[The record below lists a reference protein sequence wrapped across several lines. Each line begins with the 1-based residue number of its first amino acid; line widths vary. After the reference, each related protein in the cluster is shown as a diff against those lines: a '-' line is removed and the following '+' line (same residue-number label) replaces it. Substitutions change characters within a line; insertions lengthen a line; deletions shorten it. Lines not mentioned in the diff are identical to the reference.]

1 MKIKTKLNAG
11 VGLLFLMIII
21 LSALGGWFIYQ
32 LKKDTQNILV
42 ANYNTL
48 QYSRNMLLALEEI
61 DTDSLAVTEFQKNL
75 TLQSK
80 NITENGEKETTQ
92 SIRNHFLNLKL
103 DKTNTDLQSSIRKEI
118 TELMQLNMSAIQ
130 LKSSIANTTAQ
141 NAIAVVSVAGIL
153 CFLIAFI
160 LMVNLPANIANPI
173 RELTASIHQIA
184 QQNYTQRVRFEGNS
198 EFGELAR
205 SFNTMAEKLQEYS
218 ESRIDKI
225 LKGKKRIET
234 LIDNMH
240 DAVIGIDENRK
251 ILFVNDEALKIS
263 GLKRN
268 NFVGQQIQDVAVT
281 NDLIR
286 TLIKEIIDPESKK
299 DQPNS
304 LKIFVEGKENYFEKD
319 IVDINVIPTG
329 EEESRFIGQVIML
342 RNITPFKE
350 LDLAKTHFIGTV
362 SHEFKTPI
370 SSIQMGL
377 QLLENDKIG
386 SLNEE
391 QQKLVKGINDDTVRL
406 LKITGELLN
415 LAQLE
420 TGVTQLNIRS
430 FEINSLIQEVI
441 STNKSAADKKKIS
454 INTHL
459 DSLLTTMIAD
469 EEKTLWVLNN
479 IVSNAIRYSS
489 ENSQVNINVEKLE
502 SYRIKFSVSDQGPGI
517 EKQYLNHIF
526 TRYFRVPGT
535 KAEGTGL
542 GLSISKEFI
551 KSQNGSINVE
561 SEVGKGSTFSFILK
575 ENLNK
580 KTENI

>member
-21 LSALGGWFIYQ
+21 LSTLGGWFIYQ

-61 DTDSLAVTEFQKNL
+61 DTDSLAVAEFQKNL

-92 SIRNHFLNLKL
+92 SIRNHFLSLKQN
-103 DKTNTDLQSSIRKEI
+103 KANKDLQSSIRKEI

-141 NAIAVVSVAGIL
+141 NAIAIVSVAGIL

-184 QQNYTQRVRFEGNS
+184 QQNYRQRVRFEGNS

-251 ILFVNDEALKIS
+251 VLFVNDEALKIS
-263 GLKRN
+263 GLKRMD
-268 NFVGQQIQDVAVT
+268 FVGRQIQDIAVT

-286 TLIKEIIDPESKK
+286 NLIREIIDPESKK
-299 DQPNS
+299 DPSES
-304 LKIFVEGKENYFEKD
+304 LKIFVEGKENYFEKE
-319 IVDINVIPTG
+319 IVDINVVPTG
-329 EEESRFIGQVIML
+329 ETDSRFIGQVIML

-391 QQKLVKGINDDTVRL
+391 QQKLIKGISDDAIRL

-420 TGVTQLNIRS
+420 TGVTQLNIHP
-430 FEINSLIQEVI
+430 FEINSMIREVVN
-441 STNKSAADKKKIS
+441 TNKSAADKKQIV
-454 INTHL
+454 IITQI
-459 DSLLTTMIAD
+459 DPQLTSMIAD

-489 ENSQVNINVEKLE
+489 DNSQVNIKVEK
-502 SYRIKFSVSDQGPGI
+502 IDHNNVKFSVTDHGPGI
-517 EKQYLNHIF
+517 EKQYQKHIF

-551 KSQNGSINVE
+551 ESQSGSIDIE
-561 SEVGKGSTFSFILK
+561 SEIGKGSTFTFILK
-575 ENLNK
+575 ENLN
-580 KTENI
+580 

>member
-1 MKIKTKLNAG
+1 
-11 VGLLFLMIII
+11 
-21 LSALGGWFIYQ
+21 
-32 LKKDTQNILV
+32 
-42 ANYNTL
+42 
-48 QYSRNMLLALEEI
+48 
-61 DTDSLAVTEFQKNL
+61 
-75 TLQSK
+75 
-80 NITENGEKETTQ
+80 
-92 SIRNHFLNLKL
+92 
-103 DKTNTDLQSSIRKEI
+103 
-118 TELMQLNMSAIQ
+118 LMQLNMSAIQ
-130 LKSSIANTTAQ
+130 LKSSVANSTAQ
-141 NAIAVVSVAGIL
+141 NAIAVISVVGIL
-153 CFLIAFI
+153 CFLVAFI

-173 RELTASIHQIA
+173 RELTSSIHQIA
-184 QQNYTQRVRFEGNS
+184 KQNYKERVRFEGNS

-251 ILFVNDEALKIS
+251 VLFVNDEALKIS
-263 GLKRN
+263 GLKRVD
-268 NFVGQQIQDVAVT
+268 FVGKQIQDVAVT

-299 DQPNS
+299 DAS
-304 LKIFVEGKENYFEKD
+304 EALKIYVEGKENYFEKD

-350 LDLAKTHFIGTV
+350 LDLAKTRFIGTV

-377 QLLENDKIG
+377 QLLENEKIG

-391 QQKLVKGINDDTVRL
+391 QQKLLHGIGDDAMRL

-420 TGVTQLNIRS
+420 TGVTQLNIHP
-430 FEINSLIQEVI
+430 FEINALIQEVVK
-441 STNKSAADKKKIS
+441 TNKSAADKKEIS
-454 INTHL
+454 ITTEI
-459 DSLLTTMIAD
+459 DSQLTTISAD
-469 EEKTLWVLNN
+469 EDKTLWVLNN
-479 IVSNAIRYSS
+479 LVSNAIRYSFEKS
-489 ENSQVNINVEKLE
+489 NITIKVEK
-502 SYRIKFSVSDQGPGI
+502 IDFNKVKFSVVDQGSGI
-517 EKQYLNHIF
+517 EEQYLKQIF

-535 KAEGTGL
+535 QTEGTGL

-551 KSQNGSINVE
+551 ESQGGTITVESKVGNGSI
-561 SEVGKGSTFSFILK
+561 FSFILR
-575 ENLNK
+575 END
-580 KTENI
+580 

>member
-21 LSALGGWFIYQ
+21 LSTLGGWFIYQ

-92 SIRNHFLNLKL
+92 SIRNHFLSLKQN
-103 DKTNTDLQSSIRKEI
+103 KANKDLQSSIRKEI

-184 QQNYTQRVRFEGNS
+184 QQNYRQRVRFEGNS

-251 ILFVNDEALKIS
+251 VLFVNDEALKIS
-263 GLKRN
+263 GLKRID
-268 NFVGQQIQDVAVT
+268 FVGRQIQDIAVT

-286 TLIKEIIDPESKK
+286 NLIREIIDPESKK
-299 DQPNS
+299 DPSES
-304 LKIFVEGKENYFEKD
+304 LKIFVEGKENYFEKE
-319 IVDINVIPTG
+319 IVDINVVPTG
-329 EEESRFIGQVIML
+329 ETDSRFIGQVIML

-391 QQKLVKGINDDTVRL
+391 QQKLIKGISDDAIRL

-420 TGVTQLNIRS
+420 TGVTQLNIHP
-430 FEINSLIQEVI
+430 FEINSMIREVVN
-441 STNKSAADKKKIS
+441 TNKSAADKKQIV
-454 INTHL
+454 IITQI
-459 DSLLTTMIAD
+459 DPQLTSMIAD

-489 ENSQVNINVEKLE
+489 DNSQVNIKVEK
-502 SYRIKFSVSDQGPGI
+502 IDHNNVKFSVTDHGPGI
-517 EKQYLNHIF
+517 EKQYQKHIF

-551 KSQNGSINVE
+551 ESQSGSIDVE
-561 SEVGKGSTFSFILK
+561 SEIGKGSTFTFILK
-575 ENLNK
+575 ENLN
-580 KTENI
+580 

>member
-1 MKIKTKLNAG
+1 MKIKAKLNAG

-21 LSALGGWFIYQ
+21 LSSLGGWFIYQ

-61 DTDSLAVTEFQKNL
+61 NTDPLAISEFQKNL
-75 TLQSK
+75 NLQSQ
-80 NITENGEKETTQ
+80 NITEAGEKETTQ
-92 SIRNHFLNLKL
+92 NIQNHFLELKI
-103 DKTNTDLQSSIRKEI
+103 DKNSLNLQSSIRKDI

-130 LKSSIANTTAQ
+130 LKSSVANSTAQ
-141 NAIAVVSVAGIL
+141 NAIAVISVVGIL
-153 CFLIAFI
+153 CFLVAFI

-173 RELTASIHQIA
+173 RELTSSIHQIA
-184 QQNYTQRVRFEGNS
+184 KQNYKERVRFEGNS

-251 ILFVNDEALKIS
+251 VLFVNDEALKIS
-263 GLKRN
+263 GLKRVD
-268 NFVGQQIQDVAVT
+268 FVGKQIQDIAVT

-286 TLIKEIIDPESKK
+286 TLIKEIINPESKK
-299 DQPNS
+299 DTPET
-304 LKIFVEGKENYFEKD
+304 LKIYVEGKENYFEKD

-350 LDLAKTHFIGTV
+350 LDLAKTRFIGTV

-377 QLLENDKIG
+377 QLLENEKIG

-391 QQKLVKGINDDTVRL
+391 QQKLLHGIGDDAMRL

-420 TGVTQLNIRS
+420 TGVTQLNIRT
-430 FEINSLIQEVI
+430 FEINSLIQEVVN
-441 STNKSAADKKKIS
+441 TNKSAADKKEIS
-454 INTHL
+454 ITTEI
-459 DSLLTTMIAD
+459 DSQVTTISAD
-469 EEKTLWVLNN
+469 EDKTLWVLNN
-479 IVSNAIRYSS
+479 LVSNAIRYSFEES
-489 ENSQVNINVEKLE
+489 NITIKVEKVDFNKV
-502 SYRIKFSVSDQGPGI
+502 KFSVLDQGSGI
-517 EKQYLNHIF
+517 EEQYLKQIF

-535 KAEGTGL
+535 QTEGTGL

-551 KSQNGSINVE
+551 ESQGGTITVE
-561 SEVGKGSTFSFILK
+561 SKVGKGSAFSFILR
-575 ENLNK
+575 END
-580 KTENI
+580 